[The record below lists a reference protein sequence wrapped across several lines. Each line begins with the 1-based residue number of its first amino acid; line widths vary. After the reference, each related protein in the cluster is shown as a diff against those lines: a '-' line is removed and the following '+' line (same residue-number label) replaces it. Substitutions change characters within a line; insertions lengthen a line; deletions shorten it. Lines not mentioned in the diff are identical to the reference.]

1 MILYC
6 CKKRKE
12 VIKMSAFY
20 SFVILSIINV
30 IGSTIRS
37 LTTINS
43 GKTVASLVSGI
54 YFAFYNI
61 VLVATVADFPMWQKC
76 IITFVCN
83 VLGVYIVKF
92 VEEKMRKDKL
102 WKIEVTCRTENSAKV
117 IESLEKANIP
127 FNYIKNVGKHT
138 VFNIYCATQNES
150 LEVSKII
157 KANECKYF
165 VNECKGVL

>member
-1 MILYC
+1 
-6 CKKRKE
+6 
-12 VIKMSAFY
+12 MSAFY

-76 IITFVCN
+76 VITFVCN

-102 WKIEVTCRTENSAKV
+102 WKIEVTCRMENGAKV

-150 LEVSKII
+150 LRVSKII
-157 KANECKYF
+157 KDNECKYF
-165 VNECKGVL
+165 VNESKGVL

>member
-1 MILYC
+1 MLITF
-6 CKKRKE
+6 
-12 VIKMSAFY
+12 IT
-20 SFVILSIINV
+20 LSIVNV

-43 GKTVASLVSGI
+43 GKTVASLVSGL
-54 YFAFYNI
+54 YYGFYNI

-76 IITFVCN
+76 LITFVCN
-83 VLGVYIVKF
+83 VIGVYIVKL
-92 VEEKMRKDKL
+92 VEEKMRKDRL

-117 IESLEKANIP
+117 IEGLEKANIP

-165 VNECKGVL
+165 VNESKGVL

>member
-1 MILYC
+1 
-6 CKKRKE
+6 
-12 VIKMSAFY
+12 MSAFY